1 MTYGNGQGQPEGKQ
15 PVDWVKDLFVHTPIG
30 LAFMAWKRAPEFVS
44 AVPDLV
50 GQAMA
55 KGCAQ
60 LAGAE
65 ERISEEV
72 RKARMIGQVAV
83 TFGGRQLRQLRRDAR
98 R

>member
-44 AVPDLV
+44 AVPALV

-65 ERISEEV
+65 ERISE
-72 RKARMIGQVAV
+72 
-83 TFGGRQLRQLRRDAR
+83 
-98 R
+98 